1 MLMKLHGLT
10 EICLNKTCNEVLLGK
25 YLPDTLPIHTALKY
39 EDFLSSLLCRFA
51 YHSESPSK

>member
-51 YHSESPSK
+51 YHS